1 MKRSA
6 HIFNKLIIGTFAII
20 IGIPLGIITGI
31 TCMIKIIVSYPFD
44 IYSIAVRKMQERETM
59 QEILD
64 NHDQD
69 IWDKHI
75 ARTQQNQ
82 KQN

>member
-1 MKRSA
+1 MKRSKR
-6 HIFNKLIIGTFAII
+6 IFSKFFIVTFCLL
-20 IGIPLGIITGI
+20 IGIPLGLLLGI
-31 TCMIKIIVSYPFD
+31 FCMLRVFINYPFD